1 MSETKQPNP
10 NLDPTQ
16 RAQEQTQAQQRDQ
29 AEIKGKFAVTDAAE
43 RWDDFLGDILGMRN
57 PGSVFGKT
65 AFDNQRLNAMIDFLE
80 SANPADLEDAG
91 EALEKATVALN
102 AAATELGTV
111 IKDTEWDGE
120 AAVEFQRYGSEVVSY
135 AWGIGRISNAVG
147 AQMKVASTGLA
158 SVRNARPPRD
168 GRLVQKKPEDFNAAE
183 KTQDNPDYQ
192 KALQVEKDRQEAIN
206 QMNRLASFYAVSQG
220 TLAGQ
225 AMPKPPKAY
234 KAEVPLPT
242 GRVFD
247 KRDSGTTTSRDSL
260 ARESSGPVSASDTRS
275 QEAVSRTQGLDGTD
289 PARSVGPAHTESVR
303 EPDTR
308 VQIDTVAT
316 PPAPT
321 VTPNTPTPTVPQGNP
336 GPTGPGIPPMV
347 GPGIPP
353 RTANPMTGRPGIPRT
368 TTGPTAVGR
377 PNGPTTSPALG
388 RSGGPTGKTGGP
400 PATAQGTQGG
410 RSTPQMGRPNG
421 PMGRSGGPV
430 SPSQGQA
437 GRSTPQMGRAGG
449 PGTQRQGPGGQ
460 RATGGPRTQSPVV
473 GRPGGPGQ
481 PAAGRTSTGPNAGR
495 SNPIVGGKQQ
505 RPQSGNTGS
514 RIPKGTVVGG
524 EGPAAGRTSAARPSQ
539 AGVVGANSGNQAAR
553 PVGRGT
559 PSANG
564 VVGTPRGA
572 AGSGSARVAGAP
584 VGGRGNQR
592 PARDEQERE
601 GSSRPEYLTED
612 VETWANR
619 RRGAVPPVI
628 G

>member
-10 NLDPTQ
+10 DPTQ
-16 RAQEQTQAQQRDQ
+16 RAQEQTQAQQQDQ

-43 RWDDFLGDILGMRN
+43 RWDDFLGDILGMHN

-65 AFDNQRLNAMIDFLE
+65 AFDGQRLNAMIDFLE

-91 EALEKATVALN
+91 EALEKATAALN

-111 IKDTEWDGE
+111 VKDTEWDGE
-120 AAVEFQRYGSEVVSY
+120 AAAEFHRYGSEVVSY
-135 AWGIGRISNAVG
+135 AWSIGRISNAVG

-168 GRLVQKKPEDFNAAE
+168 GRLIQKKPEDFNAAE

-234 KAEVPLPT
+234 KADVPLPT

-247 KRDSGTTTSRDSL
+247 TRESGVGRSRDSL
-260 ARESSGPVSASDTRS
+260 ARESSRPVSASDTHS
-275 QEAVSRTQGLDGTD
+275 YEAVSHTQGLDGTD
-289 PARSVGPAHTESVR
+289 PARSVSPAHTEPVR
-303 EPDTR
+303 EPDVG

-336 GPTGPGIPPMV
+336 GPTGPGVPPTI
-347 GPGIPP
+347 GPGAPP
-353 RTANPMTGRPGIPRT
+353 QTGKSWATGRNGVPRT
-368 TTGPTAVGR
+368 TTGPTTVGR
-377 PNGPTTSPALG
+377 P
-388 RSGGPTGKTGGP
+388 GGPMGKTGGP
-400 PATAQGTQGG
+400 PATTQGPQAG
-410 RSTPQMGRPNG
+410 RSTPQT
-421 PMGRSGGPV
+421 GRSGGQMGRT
-430 SPSQGQA
+430 SPSQGAQA
-437 GRSTPQMGRAGG
+437 GRSTPQMGRSG
-449 PGTQRQGPGGQ
+449 GPGGQ
-460 RATGGPRTQSPVV
+460 RQGTGGQRGPGGPRTQSPVV
-473 GRPGGPGQ
+473 GRPSGPGQ

-495 SNPIVGGKQQ
+495 SNPIVGGNQQ
-505 RPQSGNTGS
+505 RSQSGNTGS

-524 EGPAAGRTSAARPSQ
+524 EGPAAGRPSAARPSQ
-539 AGVVGANSGNQAAR
+539 AGVVGANSGNKAAR
-553 PVGRGT
+553 SVGSGT
-559 PSANG
+559 PSTNG
-564 VVGTPRGA
+564 IVGTPRGA
-572 AGSGSARVAGAP
+572 AGSGSGRVAGASM
-584 VGGRGNQR
+584 GGRGSQR
-592 PARDEQERE
+592 PARDEQDRE
-601 GSSRPEYLTED
+601 GSSRPDYLTED
-612 VETWANR
+612 EETWANR

-628 G
+628 D